1 MQAVRQGQWV
11 LLDEINLA
19 PLEVLESLNCILDD
33 TGFIVVESGYVAI
46 FLTLLSIYQYC
57 TLVISVASQN
67 SNTWKNDDFRLHWCK
82 IRELTLMVMYL
93 CIL

>member
-46 FLTLLSIYQYC
+46 FLTVISIYQYC
-57 TLVISVASQN
+57 TLVISVAAI
-67 SNTWKNDDFRLHWCK
+67 RLCSYARLRQCCFTKFKHMEK
-82 IRELTLMVMYL
+82 
-93 CIL
+93 

>member
-46 FLTLLSIYQYC
+46 FLT
-57 TLVISVASQN
+57 VIS
-67 SNTWKNDDFRLHWCK
+67 
-82 IRELTLMVMYL
+82 I
-93 CIL
+93 